1 LNSDSNKINFLG
13 VKLKIKP
20 VKNISKFSVYLSI
33 TFIILITFS
42 YVIDMLPLKLL
53 LLYLGTSFITFIAY
67 AVDKSKAQRG
77 AWRIKESTLH
87 LLALL
92 GGWPGAAIAQ
102 QQLRHKSQKT
112 QFRIVFWLTTVINI
126 AAFSWLISPQGAQ
139 LLGLIA

>member
-1 LNSDSNKINFLG
+1 
-13 VKLKIKP
+13 
-20 VKNISKFSVYLSI
+20 
-33 TFIILITFS
+33 
-42 YVIDMLPLKLL
+42 MLPLKLL

-77 AWRIKESTLH
+77 AWRIKENTLH
-87 LLALL
+87 MLALI